1 MHFFITAVCYLLQCG
16 CFCLINEKRV
26 KNMAICLVTGAAGF
40 IGSHLCEE
48 LLARGHRVL
57 GVDTFIPYY
66 PRTLKE
72 HNVSSIRNIPGFT
85 FYEVDLRREDLLP
98 LLKNVEVVFHLA
110 AMAGL
115 VRSWS
120 DFDLYM
126 TCNIGV
132 TQRLLE
138 AAHLNNIKHFIHGS
152 TSSVYG
158 RCATGAEDSPL
169 EPVSPYGVTK
179 LGAEHLCRAYAENFR
194 LPLTILR
201 FFSVYGP
208 RQRPDMAYNIFI
220 RSLLHD
226 EPITIYGDGE
236 QSRSNTF
243 VADCV
248 RGIVLAFEKR
258 GQSVGQIFNLG
269 GGEIVTLNQVLD
281 TLAGLLGRR
290 PRITFAQARP
300 GDQRHTAANIEKA
313 HRLLGYTPST
323 SVTEGLQAQVE
334 WQRTL
339 SERQRTLV

>member
-1 MHFFITAVCYLLQCG
+1 
-16 CFCLINEKRV
+16 
-26 KNMAICLVTGAAGF
+26 MATCLVTGAAGF

-48 LLARGHRVL
+48 LLTRGHRVL

-66 PRTLKE
+66 PRALKE
-72 HNVSSIRNIPGFT
+72 HNVAPMRNIPGFT
-85 FYEVDLRREDLLP
+85 FYEIDLRREDLIP

-138 AAHLNNIKHFIHGS
+138 AAHLNNIEHFIHGS

-220 RSLLHD
+220 RSLLND

-243 VADCV
+243 VADCI
-248 RGIVLAFEKR
+248 RGIMLAFEKR
-258 GQSVGQIFNLG
+258 EQSVGQIFNLG

-281 TLAGLLGRR
+281 TLAGLLGKR

-300 GDQRHTAANIEKA
+300 GDQRHTTANIEKA
-313 HRLLGYTPST
+313 HRLLGYTPTT

-339 SERQRTLV
+339 V